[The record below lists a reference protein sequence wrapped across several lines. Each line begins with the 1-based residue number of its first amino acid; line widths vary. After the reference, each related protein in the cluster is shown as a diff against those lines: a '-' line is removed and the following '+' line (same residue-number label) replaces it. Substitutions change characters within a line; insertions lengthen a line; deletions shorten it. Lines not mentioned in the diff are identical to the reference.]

1 MATSGLV
8 LRPVKHG
15 SIFENVSSHGLDEI
29 LSPEPI
35 EIYVTTPR
43 PKDSVIPLKVFS
55 SDTIASVKMR
65 IQAYKGFYIKK
76 QRLVYGGRELSRDE
90 CLITDYGVTNGKVLH
105 LVLRLSDLRNVTI
118 KTINGEEHVFKLES
132 TKSVRDLKYR
142 ISKKE
147 GGPAFEEQQLVLRG
161 ERLLDETLIEDLS
174 LEHNAVVHL
183 IVRKSAKVKTKSLG
197 KDAELYVTA
206 VDPITEKV
214 LTTGEHAKNLLRPS
228 VIHPNHEET
237 LQVKEK
243 PIQSRYG
250 NIEPA
255 FDLSN
260 IEIPGVLLH
269 LLRQVKAGLERG
281 HSPVLSSEG
290 SGGAYFM
297 HDKYG
302 TDIVGVFKPMDEE
315 PMAINNPRG
324 LPLST
329 TGEGLKRGTQ
339 VGEGALREVAAY
351 ILDHPVGG
359 PGKFKGKEHSGFAG
373 VPPTMMVQ
381 CSHKAFHGP
390 KMQEKLGSLQLY
402 IHSFSNCED
411 MGPASFPVQEV
422 HKICVLDIRLANTD
436 RNGGNILVCKQGEP
450 PHFTLV
456 PIDHGYCLPD
466 KFEDCTFEWLYWPQA
481 QIPFQPATLEYIY
494 SLDVE
499 KDIALLRNHGWEL
512 TKECAR
518 VFRVATM
525 LLKKGAAAGLT
536 PYEIAS
542 MMCREFLNEKSTIEK
557 MLEEAEESALPASSE
572 KAFMETLSEVMDQ
585 YIQKAK
591 SW

>member
-90 CLITDYGVTNGKVLH
+90 CLITDYGVTNGEVLH
-105 LVLRLSDLRNVTI
+105 LVVRLSDLRNVTI
-118 KTINGEEHVFKLES
+118 KTFNGEEHVFKLES
-132 TKSVRDLKYR
+132 TRSVRDLKHR

-147 GGPAFEEQQLVLRG
+147 GGPAFEEQHLVLKG

-174 LEHNAVVHL
+174 LELNAVVHL
-183 IVRKSAKVKTKSLG
+183 IVRKNAEVKTKPLG
-197 KDAELYVTA
+197 NDAELYVTA
-206 VDPITEKV
+206 VDPVTEFVSSTSEHTKKLAV
-214 LTTGEHAKNLLRPS
+214 SFLT
-228 VIHPNHEET
+228 HPNLAEPI
-237 LQVKEK
+237 LVKEK
-243 PIQSRYG
+243 PTDNTYG
-250 NIEPA
+250 SIEPA

-260 IEIPGVLLH
+260 VKIPVVLLD
-269 LLRQVKAGLERG
+269 LLKQVKAGLERG
-281 HSPVLSSEG
+281 HSPVLSSDG

-297 HDKYG
+297 QDKHG
-302 TDIVGVFKPMDEE
+302 DIVGVFKPMDEE

-329 TGEGLKRGTQ
+329 TGEGLKRGTK

-351 ILDHPVGG
+351 ILDGLRE
-359 PGKFKGKEHSGFAG
+359 FKGNEHWGFAC
-373 VPPTMMVQ
+373 VPPTMMVR

-390 KMQEKLGSLQLY
+390 KIQEKMGSLQLY
-402 IHSFSNCED
+402 IHSFGNCED
-411 MGPASFPVQEV
+411 MGPASFPVEEV